1 MQNSHVSLLALVL
14 GSSLAAGLAGCG
26 GSTASVVP
34 RNSPTP
40 SGAVYKQIEL
50 LARPAVKEALE
61 PFADHDATNRSSPY
75 ADSTLKNDILT
86 FMEGTAGRSAA
97 ISTAVQ
103 GVLYPNELAVDL
115 SQPAPAAYLGVETGG
130 ATGGKF
136 GGRGLTDDAISIDLS
151 AVFGNVIPSLVSSI
165 PDDGK
170 ENNCLITDNVKSG
183 QGGTQTQSSFP
194 YLATP
199 H

>member
-1 MQNSHVSLLALVL
+1 MKTSHAPVLALVT
-14 GSSLAAGLAGCG
+14 GSILVLAGCG
-26 GSTASVVP
+26 GSTSTVIP
-34 RNSPTP
+34 HHTPPPT
-40 SGAVYKQIEL
+40 SAVYKQLEL
-50 LARPAVKEALE
+50 LARPAVKEGLE

-75 ADSTLKNDILT
+75 ADPTLKNDILT

-115 SQPAPAAYLGVETGG
+115 SQPPPAAYLGVETGG

-136 GGRGLTDDAISIDLS
+136 GGRSLTDDAISIDLG
-151 AVFGNVIPSLVSSI
+151 AIFGNVIPTVVPSI

-183 QGGTQTQSSFP
+183 QGGKQTQSSFP
-194 YLATP
+194 YVTTP